1 MSLKLENK
9 PQILNLHVK
18 LSQKEKDW
26 FGEKKKKKESMVGKW
41 WSTID
46 GERKQR
52 ENFTLG
58 ELI

>member
-1 MSLKLENK
+1 MSLKLKTK
-9 PQILNLHVK
+9 PQILNFYGK

-26 FGEKKKKKESMVGKW
+26 IGKKKKSMFGKW

-52 ENFTLG
+52 EKFTLG
-58 ELI
+58 ELF